1 MLGFTKIESLQKP
14 KYPLAT
20 LWVLG
25 TSTLIIL
32 LAILDSF
39 LLHRSEV
46 SSVISPLQRHDI
58 QSCEMSYAYPMFFE
72 VDRQKPE
79 STLSKKYRLYL
90 YREGDLDDPNRL
102 YGIPALFIPG
112 QAGSHKQIRSLASE
126 TTRLFHSSQAEQNL
140 DFFTVGFN
148 EELSA
153 LDGQTLLDQA
163 EYTNKAIKL
172 ILSLY
177 NSHSKPPT
185 SVLIIGHS
193 MGGIVART
201 SFMLPSYTPFSVST
215 IITLATP
222 HISAPLLLDSR
233 IYNVYKKMVQ
243 FWIDRQST
251 LLKHVT
257 LISIAGGSLDNIV
270 NSDTTNIEDFIPKT
284 HGLTTYTTSIP
295 GVWTSTDHMAILWCN
310 QLIRVLASTL
320 LQVASVRDDLEKRMA
335 IFRQNLVDGEHSE
348 RFNHKKQEQKKFST
362 HSIKEEKIMSTQSNE
377 TKIMFDKREDF
388 VLLLP
393 TSPQKPFN
401 FLTNIPP
408 KYDSCWSLAICAAV
422 DTSEHICENAAVKT
436 YILPS
441 AISAHLSKST
451 PYRLITIDPK
461 YVSRN
466 SYIGVAKTCSKYFSL
481 DNSEEK
487 ALFVIAYSDQ
497 KQPKAHNNG
506 VWDIIWSGLMF
517 DVSFAQPLH
526 AFPYLKNSLFAFDIQ
541 VISIKG
547 NNDPLFPPMMKQTSN
562 QHEIRFYRDLRE
574 GVSDRITFHQ
584 PTSANANGLLL
595 EFFVDSQSLTV
606 QIRLDWYGT
615 LGRCVLRYGILVLHF
630 FRVIACTVL
639 CTQLYSYVQ
648 GKKDKRF
655 EPIKLVILQ
664 CLSGPFLQLAHLILI
679 SGAFQCTLLSYIDN
693 EISQKIYPAL
703 LIGANEWIMV
713 GLVLF
718 FFGLSVGFT
727 VIIWS
732 TICTVTSTLA
742 YCCNLLPSIK
752 LTLSLQQQTILFVA
766 VTIGALKIVPPSVI
780 IVGYILL
787 WLFLTT
793 VAKSNLNIYHYRQT
807 WLLFLVSILPR
818 HAPQVIVYVKNLLVG
833 WTTITSA
840 SWQEV
845 LTIALLVSLTTIGRT
860 PTIFEQKRI
869 AMPILCLFNVIIVY
883 QILFGFAHPFIL
895 SHLDQ

>member
-1 MLGFTKIESLQKP
+1 MLGFTKIEGLQKP

-25 TSTLIIL
+25 ISTLIIL

-46 SSVISPLQRHDI
+46 SSVISPLQRHDF

-72 VDRQKPE
+72 IDRQKPE

-90 YREGDLDDPNRL
+90 YREGNLDDPNRL

-126 TTRLFHSSQAEQNL
+126 TTQLFHSSQAEQNL

-193 MGGIVART
+193 MGGIVARS
-201 SFMLPSYTPFSVST
+201 SFMLPSYTPSSIST
-215 IITLATP
+215 VITLATP
-222 HISAPLLLDSR
+222 HISAPLLLDSK
-233 IYNVYKKMVQ
+233 IYKVYKKMVQ

-251 LLKHVT
+251 LLEHVT

-270 NSDTTNIEDFIPKT
+270 NSDTTNIEDFIPET

-320 LQVASVRDDLEKRMA
+320 LQVVSVKDNLEKRMA

-348 RFNHKKQEQKKFST
+348 RFSHKKQ
-362 HSIKEEKIMSTQSNE
+362 
-377 TKIMFDKREDF
+377 
-388 VLLLP
+388 
-393 TSPQKPFN
+393 
-401 FLTNIPP
+401 
-408 KYDSCWSLAICAAV
+408 
-422 DTSEHICENAAVKT
+422 
-436 YILPS
+436 
-441 AISAHLSKST
+441 
-451 PYRLITIDPK
+451 
-461 YVSRN
+461 
-466 SYIGVAKTCSKYFSL
+466 GVAKTCSKYFSL

-497 KQPKAHNNG
+497 KQPKTHNNS
-506 VWDIIWSGLMF
+506 VWDIIWSGLML
-517 DVSFAQPLH
+517 DVSSAQPLH

-547 NNDPLFPPMMKQTSN
+547 SNDPVFPPMMKQASN
-562 QHEIRFYRDLRE
+562 QHEVKFYRDLRE

-584 PTSANANGLLL
+584 SIGVNASGLLL
-595 EFFVDSQSLTV
+595 EFFTDSQSLTV
-606 QIRLDWYGT
+606 QIRIDWYGT

-648 GKKDKRF
+648 SKNNKRF
-655 EPIKLVILQ
+655 EPINFAILQ

-693 EISQKIYPAL
+693 EISRKIYPAL
-703 LIGANEWIMV
+703 LIGTDEWVMV

-732 TICTVTSTLA
+732 TIFVITSTLA

-752 LTLSLQQQTILFVA
+752 STLSLQQQMVLFVA
-766 VTIGALKIVPPSVI
+766 VTIGASKIVPPSVI

-793 VAKSNLNIYHYRQT
+793 VAKSDLNIYYYRQT
-807 WLLFLVSILPR
+807 WLLFLISILPR

-840 SWQEV
+840 SSQEA
-845 LTIALLVSLTTIGRT
+845 LTIAFLVSLTTIGRT

-869 AMPILCLFNVIIVY
+869 AMPILYLFNVIILY

-895 SHLDQ
+895 SHLE